1 MIGTRS
7 IPALAATL
15 ALLAS
20 SPVLAQSDQPSSPM
34 GAMSMSSCPPPA
46 RFGGAVYCGAP
57 KLTNT
62 LALVQAGGGPKSFS
76 TVTLF
81 GVLAG
86 DKASAEEA
94 KLQQQFGK
102 DEFAQFIKTFDFV
115 IDDSLKIATEKGVA
129 LPAKPDPDPT
139 DGKALSAALY
149 ADGIDPKGA
158 YSVEYMLDHLVSH
171 PIHVQVMKD
180 IDAKYGLAADGQYH
194 VVLLQV
200 MKDLKSVY
208 GL

>member
-1 MIGTRS
+1 MIGSRS
-7 IPALAATL
+7 ISALAATL

-20 SPVLAQSDQPSSPM
+20 SPVLAQSDQPNSSL
-34 GAMSMSSCPPPA
+34 AATSMSSCKPPA
-46 RFGGAVYCGAP
+46 RFGGDVYCGAP
-57 KLTNT
+57 QLTNT
-62 LALVQAGGGPKSFS
+62 LALVAAGGGPKNFS

-102 DEFAQFIKTFDFV
+102 DEFAQFLKTFDFV
-115 IDDSLKIATEKGVA
+115 IDDSLKIVTEKGVA

-139 DGKALSAALY
+139 DGKALAAALY
-149 ADGIDPKGA
+149 ADGMDPKGG
-158 YSVEYMLDHLVSH
+158 YSVEYMLDRLVSH

-180 IDAKYGLAADGQYH
+180 IDGKYGLAADGQYH